1 MHFATDNFEL
11 HFVYLIVVSHTM
23 CNKYVCGYDEC
34 MEHGKDTMLQGNGI
48 CGIRGM
54 RKLFSYDEHSIMSW
68 TMCQG
73 KILESFKFLMFIF
86 KHLLYKVYMVLGVC
100 RIKQV

>member
-1 MHFATDNFEL
+1 
-11 HFVYLIVVSHTM
+11 
-23 CNKYVCGYDEC
+23 
-34 MEHGKDTMLQGNGI
+34 MEHGKDTTLQGNGI

-73 KILESFKFLMFIF
+73 KILESFKFLMFMF